1 MMPGL
6 HGQRCGPAP
15 AGSGKGRGKMGLRG
29 SGGCQGPGGAQLCA
43 PQAGLHASIPTE
55 LTAPGSVPSSRGHGR
70 HPPLAGRGTPG
81 PGLSVGARGAGP
93 LPLGVP
99 AAPLGHPEL
108 RYQPDTPP
116 PPLAHPHQP
125 HGRDLLLPAQNEANA
140 TKMGP
145 SLHWTTP
152 PPPPRAVI
160 SAHCGGQPPPHPHP
174 KTEPPPPPIEPRYLQ
189 SWSPGTMGCGW
200 A

>member
-29 SGGCQGPGGAQLCA
+29 SGGCQGPGAAQLCA

-108 RYQPDTPP
+108 RYQPDPPP
-116 PPLAHPHQP
+116 PPLPTRTSHMAGTCFCPP
-125 HGRDLLLPAQNEANA
+125 KMRPMLP
-140 TKMGP
+140 KWGP
-145 SLHWTTP
+145 PST
-152 PPPPRAVI
+152 
-160 SAHCGGQPPPHPHP
+160 GQPPPHLPGLSSAP
-174 KTEPPPPPIEPRYLQ
+174 TAGVTPSSPAPQNRPPPPPPIEPRYLQ